1 MHECKQKNLLIR
13 GDSYAM
19 VTLRG
24 PVSAA
29 FGVHFVRLNGT
40 SPHAGHDHVA
50 IAIGVSKTV

>member
-1 MHECKQKNLLIR
+1 
-13 GDSYAM
+13 M